1 MSEVEKYT
9 QDEAHKMFARKLNGK
24 TWELL
29 EKQDLSEL
37 EDELMVH
44 TAHASNYHWLQVGS
58 GLNHQRGEWLIAR
71 TYSVLGL
78 AEAAL
83 RHANRCLDLT
93 EKHADMLE
101 DFDLA
106 FAYEGA
112 ARANAVASKNDE
124 AQKYIQLAQE
134 AGDKIG
140 DKEDREYFFKDFDS
154 GDWKGLK

>member
-1 MSEVEKYT
+1 MSEEEKYT
-9 QDEAHKMFARKLNGK
+9 QEEAHKMFARTFFGK

-29 EKQDLSEL
+29 EKADRSEL

-44 TAHASNYHWLQVGS
+44 AAHASNYHWLQVGT

-71 TYSVLGL
+71 AYSVLGL
-78 AEAAL
+78 GGAAL
-83 RHANRCLDLT
+83 KHTKRCLALT
-93 EKHADMLE
+93 EKYADLME

-112 ARANAVASKNDE
+112 ARANAIASNQEE
-124 AQKYIQLAQE
+124 AQKYIQLAQD
-134 AGDKIG
+134 AGEKIG
-140 DKEDREYFFKDFDS
+140 DKKDREYFFKDFEA